1 MATRTTKKNKVYIRI
16 VTFFLIL
23 TILAIF
29 IVLHFAL
36 AKVTI
41 KVESSTENIDKN
53 VLVEMVPEN
62 SGEISE
68 EKILGKIINTEFE
81 LNAEVES
88 SKQMVPSEKA
98 GGYVTIYN
106 NYSKDQVLVATTRL
120 LTPDEKLF
128 RIADRVEI
136 PIGGQAR
143 VWAEADE
150 AGEDFVIGPS
160 KFTIPGLWKG
170 VQEYIYAE
178 TETGMTMETQPQYVV
193 TQENI
198 NEAQN
203 KILAQ
208 AKIQALENI
217 NEELQDT
224 LKINEDRLLVE
235 TETLKVSELGSRS
248 DKTSLTQKINA
259 YGLVFTEDD
268 LIKVA
273 QQKFTKELESN
284 QSLIEFLN
292 DQFEYQIIETDLETG
307 KAVVEIKIAAKVSSN
322 KHFWEIDKEDLFGL
336 TEQQIREKLQNMNVE
351 NAEIKFF
358 PVWLKNA
365 PSMKDHII
373 IE

>member
-1 MATRTTKKNKVYIRI
+1 MATRTTKKNRVYIRI
-16 VTFFLIL
+16 VSFFLIL

-62 SGEISE
+62 SGEISS

-81 LNAEVES
+81 LSAEVES

-106 NYSKDQVLVATTRL
+106 NYSKDQILIATTRL

-128 RIADRVEI
+128 RITDRVEI
-136 PIGGQAR
+136 PIDGQAR

-150 AGEDFVIGPS
+150 AGEEFVTGPT
-160 KFTIPGLWKG
+160 KFIIPGLWEG

-178 TETGMTMETQPQYVV
+178 TTTGMTMETQPQYVV

-198 NEAQN
+198 DEV
-203 KILAQ
+203 KSKLLAQ
-208 AKIQALENI
+208 AKIQALEKI
-217 NEELQDT
+217 NEPLQDN
-224 LKINEDRLLVE
+224 LKINEDRLLIE
-235 TETLKVSELGSRS
+235 TETLESSQLDSRS
-248 DKTSLTQKINA
+248 EKTTLSQKIKA
-259 YGLVFTEDD
+259 YGLIFTEED
-268 LIKVA
+268 LLEVA
-273 QQKFTKELESN
+273 KQKFTKELESN
-284 QSLIEFLN
+284 QSLVEFLD
-292 DQFEYQIIETDLETG
+292 DQLDCQIIETNLETG
-307 KAVVEIKIAAKVSSN
+307 KAVIEIKVAAKVSSN

-358 PVWLKNA
+358 PAWLKNA

>member
-160 KFTIPGLWKG
+160 KFTIPGLWEG